1 MANIILIL
9 ILWVIA
15 MMVVDMFEA
24 SAQSGSK
31 PLGVSKKEVT
41 STISSCKPKCRVI
54 PLTKKY
60 RNPVNNKTIAKNLVQ
75 RHLCRGSCKDGP

>member
-1 MANIILIL
+1 
-9 ILWVIA
+9 
-15 MMVVDMFEA
+15 MMVVDIFEA

-31 PLGVSKKEVT
+31 PLSVSNEEIT

-60 RNPVNNKTIAKNLVQ
+60 RNPVSNKTIVKNLVR
-75 RHLCRGSCKDGP
+75 RHYCRGSCKDGP

>member
-1 MANIILIL
+1 MTNIILIL

-15 MMVVDMFEA
+15 MMVVDMFEV
-24 SAQSGSK
+24 SAQNGSK
-31 PLGVSKKEVT
+31 PLGVSNKEIT

-60 RNPVNNKTIAKNLVQ
+60 RNPVNNKTIVKNLVR
-75 RHLCRGSCKDGP
+75 RHYCRGSCKDGP

>member
-15 MMVVDMFEA
+15 MMVVDMFAA

-31 PLGVSKKEVT
+31 PLCVSKQEVT
-41 STISSCKPKCRVI
+41 STISSCKPKCKVI
-54 PLTKKY
+54 PLTTKY
-60 RNPVNNKTIAKNLVQ
+60 RNPVSNKSIAKNLVR
-75 RHLCRGSCKDGP
+75 RHYCRGSCKDGP

>member
-15 MMVVDMFEA
+15 MMVVDIFAA

-31 PLGVSKKEVT
+31 PLGVSKEEIT
-41 STISSCKPKCRVI
+41 STISSCKPKCKVI
-54 PLTKKY
+54 PLTTKY
-60 RNPVNNKTIAKNLVQ
+60 RNPVSNKSIVKNLVR
-75 RHLCRGSCKDGP
+75 RHYCRGSCKDGP